1 MNPYAVQV
9 HLYGSVA
16 VLTLCAGRG
25 SADNGASLNNL
36 LRALE
41 AVEGSAGSL
50 VLDLDHAPYPFPADA
65 LAAVDAWAVER
76 EITLVVLSPP
86 RRPTGMPRTS
96 SPGPRPAAH
105 LANGRPRGAP
115 DDEPS
120 LAREL
125 LRILGIRALVH
136 RAAGVGEARHEAHPC
151 S

>member
-1 MNPYAVQV
+1 MTPYAVHV
-9 HLYGSVA
+9 HLYGSMA

-25 SADNGASLNNL
+25 SADEAASLDNL
-36 LRALE
+36 LRALA

-50 VLDLDHAPYPFPADA
+50 VLDLDHAPHPFPADA

-76 EITLVVLSPP
+76 EITVVILSPP
-86 RRPTGMPRTS
+86 RRPTGRPRTS

-105 LANGRPRGAP
+105 LAQGRPRGAP
-115 DDEPS
+115 DDETS

-125 LRILGIRALVH
+125 LRFLGVRTLVH
-136 RAAGVGEARHEAHPC
+136 RAAGIGEARREAHPC